1 MTHNYPSILTIRD
14 TQKIGFF
21 CFKEITINEIKK
33 EMYLSWASKRRLSM
47 GYSFKSWQREY
58 RCFYR
63 LFM

>member
-1 MTHNYPSILTIRD
+1 MTHNYPSILAIRD

-47 GYSFKSWQREY
+47 GYSFKSW
-58 RCFYR
+58 
-63 LFM
+63 